1 MRANSTFPQMNFS
14 TINNIRQSVKQNMMS
29 ENISS
34 SSTQR
39 QDHSVNPFEDPNMY
53 LGNQTHFSI
62 VPVSDEIKKKLKA
75 IVMEEMIENN
85 GMTGNHSKRVDV
97 KRAYLD
103 SVAPEKRIDVKYTL
117 DRILIDEGRRLVEF
131 VKSKDPNWDFGKPF
145 DKSILEG
152 EQYYQKFDMQA

>member
-1 MRANSTFPQMNFS
+1 
-14 TINNIRQSVKQNMMS
+14 
-29 ENISS
+29 
-34 SSTQR
+34 
-39 QDHSVNPFEDPNMY
+39 
-53 LGNQTHFSI
+53 
-62 VPVSDEIKKKLKA
+62 
-75 IVMEEMIENN
+75 MEEMIENN